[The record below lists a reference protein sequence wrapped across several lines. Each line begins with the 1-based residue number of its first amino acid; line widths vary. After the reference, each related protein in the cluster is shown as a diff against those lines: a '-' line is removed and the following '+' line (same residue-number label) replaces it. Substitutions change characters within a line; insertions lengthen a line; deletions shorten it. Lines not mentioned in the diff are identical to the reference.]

1 LLTAIRHGDSQLGGH
16 VYVGGRLFHYRV
28 AMRTRRL
35 TYADAVQ
42 ILDSEQSR
50 IATMIGRIAAVVAT
64 GGTLATAGTLDFF
77 ASRDDFVKWGR
88 HVGAGLADRIHGLRR
103 FDRTERLTA
112 AHAVLVITSFFEA
125 FDEYLERTSPDV
137 LRMLNLDR
145 AEQVAITGRE
155 WPGESYTKLV
165 AALVDSE
172 LPMPTSYKPF
182 ETACAEL
189 QINYTTLLH
198 RTVAFVDGLQPVD
211 GWEHGPPSG
220 IHEEVP
226 PAAVRRYVDG
236 YRALMAQAPEF
247 AMWAVGI
254 EHGATRDVV
263 RTSIA
268 DVLDRLATLD
278 TGMRGIDA
286 LLTRLANDTPV
297 EATRAGLA
305 ARYRAQLDRQV
316 LATSGSP
323 THVNLPTLG
332 EGYVNPRGRIAT
344 AARTDLPATETWWQ
358 DKPLFDDLQ
367 QFIVGWLTS
376 VEAVAAPL
384 VVLGQP
390 GSGKSLFTRILSARL
405 PTADFLAVRVELRN
419 VPADAPVQVQVEEAL
434 YQEVGERISWPE
446 LVRHAGDALP
456 VILLDGFDE
465 LLQATGMN
473 RADYLEQVQAFQLR
487 EAELGRQ
494 VAVVLT
500 SRTVVADRAR
510 FPQGAAVVR
519 LEPFDERQVHTW
531 LGVWNRVNEAGLA
544 ARGLRPL
551 DVVTVLRHREIA
563 TQPLLLLLLALY
575 DAGDN
580 ALQRA
585 GAGLGRVEL
594 YERLFDDF
602 AGREV
607 DKHAR
612 WQSAQQRRAAMDAEL
627 RRLSAA
633 AVAMLN
639 RTGDVITEAELD
651 LDLPHLLRPGDF
663 MVASSGGPSRA
674 LTAGQLLVGRFFF
687 IHESRAVR
695 DTGGPEKSFE
705 FLHATFGEFL
715 AAKGFVDALVDL
727 AAEREHQLRRD
738 QLSYDAGYF
747 YAIASF
753 VTVMRRTP
761 VRDFCQGFL
770 ARLPAGER
778 RRCRDLV
785 LDLLPKAAFP
795 QTTWSHQEYQPHRRP
810 FAARQATFTATL
822 VWFAVVLSDG
832 PLNAAELVGRPA
844 AAAWRHQAL
853 LWCSQLEPE
862 DWQSIWQTFRVSW
875 SDEAGDLLQV
885 ALEDG
890 SDVSL
895 HRSLPWPPDDPTSN
909 VTSARQ
915 ENFDLVVP
923 HDTRFGRMLRRSAFA
938 QTSIDAREYLYALA
952 PYVRE
957 AGDMSWADECVG
969 LTDATFLQHLLLGQG
984 SSDIDRTENLITMVQ
999 PQLPPHFKEILLLRA
1014 MLEGGGTRSWV
1025 FKIFTLSERLD
1036 VLGDLSRLIASTTM
1050 LAIAVE
1056 AEGRDD
1062 AARKRLQS
1070 LLNATAGLHSQL
1082 RRQLGQARD

>member
-1 LLTAIRHGDSQLGGH
+1 
-16 VYVGGRLFHYRV
+16 
-28 AMRTRRL
+28 MRTRRL

-42 ILDSEQSR
+42 ILDSKQSP
-50 IATMIGRIAAVVAT
+50 IATMIGRVAAAVAT
-64 GGTLATAGTLDFF
+64 GGTLVTAGALDFF
-77 ASRDDFVKWGR
+77 ASRDEFVKWGR
-88 HVGAGLADRIHGLRR
+88 HVGADLGDRIRGLRR

-112 AHAVLVITSFFEA
+112 AHAVLVVTSFFET
-125 FDEYLERTSPDV
+125 FDEYLERRSPNV
-137 LRMLNLDR
+137 LRMLNLNQT
-145 AEQVAITGRE
+145 EQVAITAGE
-155 WPGESYTKLV
+155 WPGESYTKMV

-172 LPMPTSYKPF
+172 LPMPTSYRPF
-182 ETACAEL
+182 ETVCAEL
-189 QINYTTLLH
+189 QTDYANLLH
-198 RTVAFVDGLQPVD
+198 RTVAFVNELQPVD
-211 GWEHGPPSG
+211 DDLRPVARWSPGLPSA
-220 IHEEVP
+220 IHEDVP

-236 YRALMAQAPEF
+236 YRALMAQVPEF

-254 EHGATRDVV
+254 DHGATRDIV

-268 DVLDRLATLD
+268 DVLDRLAMLD

-286 LLTRLANDTPV
+286 LLARLANDTPV
-297 EATRAGLA
+297 KATRAGLA
-305 ARYRAQLDRQV
+305 ARYRAHLDRQI

-323 THVNLPTLG
+323 THVNLPTL
-332 EGYVNPRGRIAT
+332 EDGYVNPRGRIAT
-344 AARTDLPATETWWQ
+344 AERADLPATETWWR

-376 VEAVAAPL
+376 AEAVTTPL
-384 VVLGQP
+384 IVLGQP
-390 GSGKSLFTRILSARL
+390 GSGKSLLTRILSARL

-456 VILLDGFDE
+456 VIFLDGFDE

-510 FPQGAAVVR
+510 FPHGTAVVR

-531 LGVWNRVNEAGLA
+531 LGVWNRANEAGLA

-551 DVVTVLRHREIA
+551 DAVTVLRHREIA

-580 ALQRA
+580 ALQCA
-585 GAGLGRVEL
+585 GTGLGRVEL

-607 DKHAR
+607 DKHAL
-612 WQSAQQRRAAMDAEL
+612 WQSVQQRRAAMDAEL

-639 RTGDVITEAELD
+639 RAGDVITEAELD

-663 MVASSGGPSRA
+663 TVASSGGPSRA

-695 DTGGPEKSFE
+695 DTGDPEKSFE

-715 AAKGFVDALVDL
+715 AAQAFVDALVDL

-761 VRDFCQGFL
+761 VQDFCQGLL
-770 ARLPAGER
+770 ARLPADER
-778 RRCRDLV
+778 NRCRDLV

-822 VWFAVVLSDG
+822 VWFAVALSNG
-832 PLNAAELVGRPA
+832 PVNAGELVGEPA
-844 AAAWRHQAL
+844 AAAWRQQAL
-853 LWCSQLEPE
+853 LWHSQLEPE
-862 DWQSIWQTFRVSW
+862 DRQRIWQTFRVSW
-875 SDEAGDLLQV
+875 SDETGDLLQV

-895 HRSLPWPPDDPTSN
+895 HRSLPWPPDDPISH

-915 ENFDLVVP
+915 QNFDLVVP
-923 HDTRFGRMLRRSAFA
+923 HDTRFGRVLRRSAFV

-957 AGDMSWADECVG
+957 AGDVSWADEYVG
-969 LTDATFLQHLLLGQG
+969 LTDATFLQHLLLGQE
-984 SSDIDRTENLITMVQ
+984 SSDIARTENLITMMQ
-999 PQLPPHFKEILLLRA
+999 SQLPPHFKEILLLRA
-1014 MLEGGGTRSWV
+1014 MLEGGGRRAWI
-1025 FKIFTLSERLD
+1025 FKIFTPSERLD
-1036 VLGDLSRLIASTTM
+1036 VLGGLSRLIASTTM
-1050 LAIAVE
+1050 LAIA
-1056 AEGRDD
+1056 AESDGHDD
-1062 AARKRLQS
+1062 VARKQLQP
-1070 LLNATAGLHSQL
+1070 LLNATTGLQSQL